1 MHFDEP
7 NYKME
12 FCGRAMAQPS
22 LARTFAN
29 YLAKYKRTV
38 IPISDQIRQQDSKTH
53 QNVVKKKKK
62 RKEKTG
68 KDNWPPLT
76 GVV

>member
-1 MHFDEP
+1 V
-7 NYKME
+7 
-12 FCGRAMAQPS
+12 AQPCPDV
-22 LARTFAN
+22 AN

-62 RKEKTG
+62 KKRLEKITG
-68 KDNWPPLT
+68 HLWRCLSNIS
-76 GVV
+76 